1 MPDHDPIRARHVPRQ
16 HPIGLFPDTCDYC
29 SQPWPCDTATVLA
42 ALDEAPPTARYMEAL
57 TRADVAEA
65 REARLRAALQSLMDH
80 YATPYVEHPDG
91 DGCWEAAE
99 AALSPEPKP

>member
-1 MPDHDPIRARHVPRQ
+1 MTLDAIRARHVEVKPRVPNVPWCTGCQ
-16 HPIGLFPDTCDYC
+16 
-29 SQPWPCDTATVLA
+29 QPWPCDTATVLA

-65 REARLRAALQSLMDH
+65 REARLRAALADFLIWWDMPPFLTDDARLSED
-80 YATPYVEHPDG
+80 V
-91 DGCWEAAE
+91 AALR